1 MSELTLKQRL
11 ASGQPV
17 FAVNPGGRNADTI
30 ASLAR
35 HGAHAAFI
43 DCERSGIALDGA
55 AESLFAARAA
65 GLPTLV
71 RTHSADQ
78 AEMVRFLDRG
88 ADGLVVPHC
97 NSAAD
102 AAAAVEVMRY
112 ACGTAAAGKTLI
124 VQIETRDAVR
134 DLEAI
139 AAVQGVDAYL
149 IGPND
154 LAWDVCGERGA
165 KNEQMT
171 RIVDDICRRLG
182 QLDKRYGMP
191 GPMAELSQFKGRGCS
206 LVYYAMDWLIAAG
219 MRELKAAFSEH
230 TKS

>member
-1 MSELTLKQRL
+1 MSIADFKDRL
-11 ASGQPV
+11 AAGKPV
-17 FAVNPGGRNADTI
+17 FAVNVGGRNAD
-30 ASLAR
+30 ALLPLAK

-55 AESLFAARAA
+55 AELLFAARAS

-88 ADGLVVPHC
+88 ADGLIVPHC
-97 NSAAD
+97 DSARD

-112 ACGTAAAGKTLI
+112 ACGKAAGQKALI
-124 VQIETRDAVR
+124 VQIETKNAVT

-139 AAVQGVDAYL
+139 AAVPGIDAYL

-165 KNEQMT
+165 KNAQMT
-171 RIVDDICRRLG
+171 GIVDGICQRLG
-182 QLDKRYGMP
+182 RLGKRYGMP
-191 GPMAELSQFKGRGCS
+191 GPMAELPQFRERGCTF
-206 LVYYAMDWLIAAG
+206 VYYAMDWLIEAG
-219 MRELKAAFSEH
+219 MRELRAAFDPSP
-230 TKS
+230 

>member
-1 MSELTLKQRL
+1 MSIQNFKSRL
-11 ASGQPV
+11 AAGEPV
-17 FAVNPGGRNADTI
+17 FAVNVGGRNADTLL
-30 ASLAR
+30 SLAK

-55 AESLFAARAA
+55 AELLFAARAA

-88 ADGLVVPHC
+88 ADGLIVPHC
-97 NSAAD
+97 DSARD
-102 AAAAVEVMRY
+102 AAAAVDVMRY
-112 ACGTAAAGKTLI
+112 ACGKAAAQKALI
-124 VQIETRDAVR
+124 VQLETKNAVA

-139 AAVQGVDAYL
+139 AAVPGIDAYL

-165 KNEQMT
+165 KNPQMT
-171 RIVDDICRRLG
+171 EIVDDICQRLSG
-182 QLDKRYGMP
+182 LGRRYGMP
-191 GPMAELSQFKGRGCS
+191 GPMAELPQFRERGCTF
-206 LVYYAMDWLIAAG
+206 VYYAMEWLIEAG
-219 MRELKAAFSEH
+219 MRELRGAFDERP
-230 TKS
+230 